1 MSTIELDFDIEDIVI
16 EPEDAGFQSQRTL
29 ISSMT
34 VIPDKHTFTIW
45 KGATFNEVLTLYET
59 MDNTQPRNLTNY
71 KAEMII
77 RKQPNDEVNKYLKLT
92 TGELTNPSDNGC
104 SIQVNSSGQI
114 ILQITA
120 NITSGLSF
128 KSAVYDLTI
137 TSPTGVTDALLYG
150 GIKVNGV

>member
-1 MSTIELDFDIEDIVI
+1 
-16 EPEDAGFQSQRTL
+16 
-29 ISSMT
+29 MT